1 MYNTNQLANH
11 RRKAVI
17 AAITCFIVIVV
28 LVLVAWAIISAI
40 SGSNKFNNS
49 PIGVDDPASSS
60 NTSKKP
66 STSNTNNTNNA
77 SNISNSSNNSS
88 STSNKP
94 QTNTTNNS
102 SSNTSSS
109 STQNTQNT
117 QTTSNTSTKPSTPV
131 NTAPI
136 TSAPEENIPTT
147 GPADHLVAILALG
160 VATALG
166 VRLYQSRQ
174 NRLLF
179 D

>member
-66 STSNTNNTNNA
+66 STNNTSNT
-77 SNISNSSNNSS
+77 SNSS

-109 STQNTQNT
+109 STQNTQNTPSTQNT